1 MDYIN
6 DPQAIYAQS
15 FATIRE
21 EAKLDHLSEQEQL
34 IAIRMIHACG
44 MVDLVDDIVITKD
57 FVTAALG
64 AIHTNKPI
72 FVDAEMV
79 RHGIIPRQ
87 LPPSTEIICTL
98 NDPAAR
104 EIGLAQSMTRSA
116 AAVELWLPNLAGS
129 LVVIGNAPT
138 ALFHLLELIDQG
150 AAKPTAIVACPVGF
164 VGAAE
169 SKAEILANSRGIP
182 FVTVKGRRG
191 GSAIASSVVNALSS
205 FPSSLGR
212 VPEGRE
218 RSL

>member
-15 FATIRE
+15 FAMIRA

-44 MVDLVDDIVITKD
+44 MIDLVDDIVISKD

-87 LPPSTEIICTL
+87 LPALTEIICTL

-104 EIGLAQSMTRSA
+104 EIGLSHSMTRSA
-116 AAVELWLPNLAGS
+116 AAVELWQPRLAGS

-138 ALFHLLELIDQG
+138 ALFHLLELIDRG
-150 AAKPTAIVACPVGF
+150 AAKPAAIIACPVGF

-169 SKAEILANSRGIP
+169 SKAEIAANPRGLP
-182 FVTVKGRRG
+182 FITVKGRRG
-191 GSAIASSVVNALSS
+191 GSAIASSVVNALAAM
-205 FPSSLGR
+205 PK
-212 VPEGRE
+212 
-218 RSL
+218 

>member
-21 EAKLDHLSEQEQL
+21 EAKLDHLSEAEQL

-44 MVDLVDDIVITKD
+44 MVDLVDDIVISKD
-57 FVTAALG
+57 FVAA
-64 AIHTNKPI
+64 AIAVIHSNQPI

-87 LPPSTEIICTL
+87 LPPTTEIICTL
-98 NDPAAR
+98 NDPRGR
-104 EIGLAQSMTRSA
+104 EIGLTRAMTRSA
-116 AAVELWLPNLAGS
+116 AAVELWEPKLAGS

-138 ALFHLLELIDQG
+138 ALFHLLELIDKG
-150 AAKPTAIVACPVGF
+150 APKPAAIIACPVGF

-169 SKAEILANSRGIP
+169 SKAEIEANPRGIP

-191 GSAIASSVVNALSS
+191 GSAIASSVVNALAVM
-205 FPSSLGR
+205 PS
-212 VPEGRE
+212 
-218 RSL
+218 

>member
-6 DPQAIYAQS
+6 NPQAIYAQS
-15 FATIRE
+15 FATIRA
-21 EAKLDHLSEQEQL
+21 EAKLDHLSEAEQL

-44 MVDLVDDIVITKD
+44 MIDLVDDIVFSKD
-57 FVTAALG
+57 FVTSSLH
-64 AIHTNKPI
+64 AIHANKPI

-87 LPPSTEIICTL
+87 LPASTEIICTL

-104 EIGLAQSMTRSA
+104 EIGLTRAMTRSA
-116 AAVELWLPNLAGS
+116 AAVELWQPKLAGS

-150 AAKPTAIVACPVGF
+150 APKPAAIIACPVGF

-169 SKAEILANSRGIP
+169 SKAEITANPRSIP

-191 GSAIASSVVNALSS
+191 GSAIASSVVNALAAM
-205 FPSSLGR
+205 PT
-212 VPEGRE
+212 
-218 RSL
+218 